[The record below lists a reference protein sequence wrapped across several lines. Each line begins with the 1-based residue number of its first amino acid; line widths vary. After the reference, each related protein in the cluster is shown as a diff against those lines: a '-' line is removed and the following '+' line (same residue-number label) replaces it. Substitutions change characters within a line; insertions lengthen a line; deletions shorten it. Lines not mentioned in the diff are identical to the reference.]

1 MSGTGPLPFEALVFD
16 LGGVIASHDNDLLL
30 SRVAARCPGPD
41 AADRVTAVLRAAQ
54 IGSGRE
60 PVSVLHARLVAD
72 CGLDA
77 DWPGFARIWC
87 SHLGL
92 DPAMLELVERLAAR
106 QRVMLFSNT
115 NAEHWDFLV
124 ALSQGR
130 LARLEAYLSHE
141 IGAEKPAVE
150 AFRLVASKAGIEP
163 ARSLFID
170 DAERNVEGARAAG
183 FEAFHFTG
191 QAGFERY
198 LGIAV
203 DR

>member
-1 MSGTGPLPFEALVFD
+1 M
-16 LGGVIASHDNDLLL
+16 
-30 SRVAARCPGPD
+30 AAP
-41 AADRVTAVLRAAQ
+41 
-54 IGSGRE
+54 GRE
-60 PVSVLHARLVAD
+60 PVSALHARLVAQ

-77 DWPGFARIWC
+77 DWPGFVRIWC

-92 DPAMLELVERLAAR
+92 DPAMLDFVEALAAR
-106 QRVMLFSNT
+106 HRVMLFSNT

-141 IGAEKPAVE
+141 IGAEKPAIE
-150 AFRLVASKAGIEP
+150 AFQLVAFKAGIEP

-170 DAERNVEGARAAG
+170 DIERNIEGARSTG

-198 LGIAV
+198 LAAAA